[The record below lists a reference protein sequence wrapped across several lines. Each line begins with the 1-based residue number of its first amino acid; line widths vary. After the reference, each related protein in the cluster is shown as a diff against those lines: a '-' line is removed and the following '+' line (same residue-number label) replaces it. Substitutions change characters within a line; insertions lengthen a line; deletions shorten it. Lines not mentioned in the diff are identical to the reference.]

1 MIVTTLFAT
10 KLPIVN
16 IVTRRNRQKETAATA
31 CLGLYA
37 FKNCAC
43 LQLDSCT
50 VSLKIMSFESS
61 FYFYVKDSDYLIM
74 EKMCILCM

>member
-16 IVTRRNRQKETAATA
+16 VVTRRNRHKETAATT
-31 CLGLYA
+31 CLRLYA

-61 FYFYVKDSDYLIM
+61 FYFYVKDSDYFIM
-74 EKMCILCM
+74 EEMYILCI